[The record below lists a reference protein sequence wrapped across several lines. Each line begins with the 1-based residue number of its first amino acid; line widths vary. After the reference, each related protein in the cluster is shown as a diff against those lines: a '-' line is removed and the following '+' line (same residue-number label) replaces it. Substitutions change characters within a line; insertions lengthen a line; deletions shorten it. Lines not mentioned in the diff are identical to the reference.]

1 MNKINKAKIKNKI
14 TLNPEYKDNV
24 LALYLAIIT
33 DCTVSKALS
42 AMGVSE
48 VKR

>member
-1 MNKINKAKIKNKI
+1 MNKINKEKSKIK
-14 TLNPEYKDNV
+14 LNLEYKDNV

-42 AMGVSE
+42 AMGISE